1 MNIAFIEAETDNSI
15 YENAELCI
23 DLSDFLGSIQFRVIT
38 NSEEAKAL
46 AFNILDQLNINNM
59 FINYTVHTIIHYKNI
74 DMSLFFKLASI
85 NYDMYNKFVKEQN
98 KQNTKDPE
106 IKILGFDEYLNENQK
121 E

>member
-1 MNIAFIEAETDNSI
+1 MKKKIKEKEEEVNKK
-15 YENAELCI
+15 ENNGENL
-23 DLSDFLGSIQFRVIT
+23 
-38 NSEEAKAL
+38 K
-46 AFNILDQLNINNM
+46 NNE
-59 FINYTVHTIIHYKNI
+59 NNKNI

>member
-74 DMSLFFKLASI
+74 DMWCFEYGDIQDIETESECGGLHILLNGGNGSLVLSWI
-85 NYDMYNKFVKEQN
+85 
-98 KQNTKDPE
+98 
-106 IKILGFDEYLNENQK
+106 DE
-121 E
+121 